1 MGKLT
6 TPKDYDEARKE
17 HFEQSDSETKKE
29 PIVAQPAKAG
39 PSQVEESC
47 WDKFYGYS
55 LLLWDGLGFFG
66 FATSKLGRLRG
77 EKVTFLTQ
85 L

>member
-1 MGKLT
+1 MAK
-6 TPKDYDEARKE
+6 PE
-17 HFEQSDSETKKE
+17 S
-29 PIVAQPAKAG
+29 PALA
-39 PSQVEESC
+39 SVEESC
-47 WDKFYGYS
+47 WDKFYAYS

-85 L
+85 LQDVRFVILNLAMIVTAVVIVTSEVANLNK